1 MLNCEQMR
9 LQIRRRGI
17 KLSPLS
23 ALRFN
28 FNRSPLPL
36 FVLICSLS
44 LPQARAEAPSDALSD
59 LKSKIENL
67 RSELSKER
75 REQKKYEQKLKQIEK
90 KSALA
95 WHKLRETQA
104 ELKETESVLT
114 TLREN
119 RKSQVKA
126 AQEIQNRI
134 EAYLVAT
141 YQSQLPS
148 PWQLLIGESNPS
160 DVGRFL
166 TYYSSFHTQ
175 ELEQIEQLHQSLI
188 KIDATEKE
196 ILATAENLNR
206 LKAQRQSDVDQWQ
219 QQKEKR
225 AAFLVQM
232 NRSVAD
238 KSELLKQWQAEKQL
252 LLDEVAKTPS
262 AMADGVSFASLR
274 GKLAWPVE
282 GKLSSRF
289 GSVRLS
295 GGEAWQGVLI
305 EAPEGADVR
314 AIYAGKVVYAD
325 WLRGL
330 GLLIIVDHGGNYLSL
345 YGHNAGLL
353 KGEGD
358 WVQKGELLASV
369 GDSGGIKSPA
379 LYFEIRQGAKPLNP
393 QQWCQV
399 KAKI

>member
-1 MLNCEQMR
+1 MR

-219 QQKEKR
+219 QHKEKR

>member
-104 ELKETESVLT
+104 ELKETESVLA